1 LCAHCYFVGK
11 MVNVRVS
18 EDTLKKLYQLKA
30 WFELGKG
37 EKYSLDKTLNEL
49 ISTFLEVVKV
59 PWETVEQWEEAFAK
73 REKVEAGE

>member
-1 LCAHCYFVGK
+1 

-73 REKVEAGE
+73 REKVEADE